1 MGIGFPHD
9 HLIAGCGSRTKKGNG
24 EWGMGNGEWGQGS
37 YFTTPHS
44 LYPTPHSPSSS
55 AIIAK
60 PGEFSLDSVAA

>member
-9 HLIAGCGSRTKKGNG
+9 HLIADCGLRTKKGSG
-24 EWGMGNGEWGQGS
+24 EWGVGNGGKKL
-37 YFTTPHS
+37 FHHS
-44 LYPTPHSPSSS
+44 PFPTPHSPSSS